1 MKKIHI
7 LGLLLIVAAIGVL
20 VTAAKDLST
29 YSNFKSASKTE
40 ETVKIVGNLC
50 KDKEITYDPRKD
62 PNYLSFFVKDNNG
75 EIKKVVLKNA
85 KPRDFEMSEQIVL
98 TGTMQGDEF
107 VASDM
112 LLKCPSKYKNEEI
125 YVKSRS

>member
-7 LGLLLIVAAIGVL
+7 IGLVLIAAAIAIL

-29 YSNFKSASKTE
+29 YSNFKSATN
-40 ETVKIVGNLC
+40 TTDAVKIVGSLC
-50 KDKEITYDPRKD
+50 KDKEIQYDPRKD
-62 PNYLSFFVKDNNG
+62 PNYLSFYVKDNNG

-98 TGTMQGDEF
+98 TGSMKGEEF
-107 VASDM
+107 IASDM
-112 LLKCPSKYKNEEI
+112 LLKCPSKYKDEEI

>member
-7 LGLLLIVAAIGVL
+7 IGLVLIAAAIAIL
-20 VTAAKDLST
+20 VTAAKDLGT
-29 YSNFKSASKTE
+29 YSNFKSATN
-40 ETVKIVGNLC
+40 TTDAVKIVGSLC
-50 KDKEITYDPRKD
+50 KDKEIQYDPRKD
-62 PNYLSFFVKDNNG
+62 PNYLSFYVKDNNG

-98 TGTMQGDEF
+98 TGSMKGEEF
-107 VASDM
+107 IASDM
-112 LLKCPSKYKNEEI
+112 LLKCPSKYKDEEI